1 MVRVSW
7 QRNFQKKI
15 DGDTELME
23 IIPRRLKRKNRLKN
37 MVKYILIKEENL
49 EGKKVQNKENENR
62 KQKERKTEM
71 KKGPKLMKKKGD
83 SKLKKEIKKRL
94 Q

>member
-15 DGDTELME
+15 DGDIELME

-49 EGKKVQNKENENR
+49 EGKKVQDKEKENR

-71 KKGPKLMKKKGD
+71 KKGPKLMKKKGY
-83 SKLKKEIKKRL
+83 SKRKKESL